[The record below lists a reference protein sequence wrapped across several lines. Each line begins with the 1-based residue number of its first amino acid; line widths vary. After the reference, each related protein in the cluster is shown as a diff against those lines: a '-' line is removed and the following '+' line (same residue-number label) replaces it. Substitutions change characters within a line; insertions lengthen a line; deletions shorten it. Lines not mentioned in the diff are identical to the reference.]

1 MPPQLPNNQ
10 QRSPRHR
17 AVAVITRA
25 QEDAMRRLR
34 QAGIP
39 ETSAL
44 MVMQRIAS
52 FGVQTLRELDALYRQ
67 FDDIIAE
74 DGRNAAH
81 QEWVDNKAA
90 ALLLQLESAI
100 AILVAE
106 IIRQATDEL
115 KTQPPPA
122 GQVIEPGVAS
132 QLLPPPAG
140 LPFLLALLMHCIWV
154 AGMAA
159 SLLFA
164 YQASGM
170 LFWAGIGLMIP
181 FLLWYRWG
189 SAWWSLFFPLTALGA
204 EAWVLF
210 WLLIVEG

>member
-1 MPPQLPNNQ
+1 MPPDLPNNQ

-25 QEDAMRRLR
+25 QEDAMRQFR
-34 QAGIP
+34 QAGVP
-39 ETSAL
+39 ETIAL
-44 MVMQRIAS
+44 AVMQRISS

-67 FDDIIAE
+67 FDDIVAE
-74 DGRNAAH
+74 DGRTAAH

-90 ALLLQLESAI
+90 ALLLQLESVI
-100 AILVAE
+100 ATLVAE
-106 IIRQATDEL
+106 VLRQATDEL
-115 KTQPPPA
+115 KTEPPPA
-122 GQVIEPGVAS
+122 GQVIEPAVAS
-132 QLLPPPAG
+132 QPPPPAG
-140 LPFLLALLMHCIWV
+140 VPFLPALLMHCIWV

-189 SAWWSLFFPLTALGA
+189 SAWWSLLFPLTALGA

-210 WLLIVEG
+210 WLYIVEG

>member
-1 MPPQLPNNQ
+1 MPPELPDNQ
-10 QRSPRHR
+10 QTSPRHR

-34 QAGIP
+34 QAGVP

-44 MVMQRIAS
+44 MVMQRISS

-67 FDDIIAE
+67 FADIIAE

-100 AILVAE
+100 ATLGAE
-106 IIRQATDEL
+106 AIRQATEEL
-115 KTQPPPA
+115 KTKPAPAAQVIDPAVRSQPPPPA
-122 GQVIEPGVAS
+122 GT
-132 QLLPPPAG
+132 
-140 LPFLLALLMHCIWV
+140 PFLLVLLLHCIWV

-170 LFWAGIGLMIP
+170 LLWAGIGLLIP
-181 FLLWYRWG
+181 FLLWHRWG
-189 SAWWSLFFPLTALGA
+189 SAWWSLLFPLTALGA
-204 EAWVLF
+204 EAWALY